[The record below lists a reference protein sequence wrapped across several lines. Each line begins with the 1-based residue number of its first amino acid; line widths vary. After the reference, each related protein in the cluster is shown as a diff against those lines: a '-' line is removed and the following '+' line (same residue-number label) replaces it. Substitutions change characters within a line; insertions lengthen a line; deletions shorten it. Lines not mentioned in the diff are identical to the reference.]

1 MTNLSQFSSD
11 RPKSFWSIRNIA
23 ILGTIA
29 ILLIVFVSGCV
40 GFGNSTIDLQ
50 NRRKQK
56 DDERTAFYDKMWKT
70 LSQKSQIAIR
80 NDSSFARNVD
90 AIMAGRKDAPGLF
103 MKWVQE
109 SNPNA
114 NFEAV
119 SALYADLSRA
129 VESQRDGFFMQEK
142 MIMGIVLEYNNRI
155 QKFPG
160 SFYNLFY
167 GRKKME
173 YKPITSDRTDRV
185 IETGKDNDVKLFE

>member
-1 MTNLSQFSSD
+1 MTDFDQASAQ
-11 RPKSFWSIRNIA
+11 PKSWWTIKRIA
-23 ILGTIA
+23 VIGILGIFA
-29 ILLIVFVSGCV
+29 IIFISGII
-40 GFGNSTIDLQ
+40 GFGNDTVDLQ

-70 LSQKSQIAIR
+70 LAQKSQIALR
-80 NDSSFARNVD
+80 NDSSFSRNVD
-90 AIMAGRKDAPGLF
+90 AIMAGRKDAPQLF

-114 NFEAV
+114 NYEAV

-129 VESQRDGFFMQEK
+129 VEAQRDGFFVQEK
-142 MIMGIVLEYNNRI
+142 MIQGIVLEYNNRI

-173 YKPITSDRTDRV
+173 YKPITSTRTDNV
-185 IETGKDNDVKLFE
+185 IETGKDDDVKLFE